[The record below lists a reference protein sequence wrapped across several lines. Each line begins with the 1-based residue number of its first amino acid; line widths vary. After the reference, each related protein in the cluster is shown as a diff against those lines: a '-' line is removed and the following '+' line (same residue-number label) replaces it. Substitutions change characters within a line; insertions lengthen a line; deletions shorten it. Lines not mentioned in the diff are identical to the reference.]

1 LLITISERRQAKDS
15 ELWNKCRDL
24 VKYIYKLQSI
34 IIVIRNSSS

>member
-34 IIVIRNSSS
+34 IVIRNSSS